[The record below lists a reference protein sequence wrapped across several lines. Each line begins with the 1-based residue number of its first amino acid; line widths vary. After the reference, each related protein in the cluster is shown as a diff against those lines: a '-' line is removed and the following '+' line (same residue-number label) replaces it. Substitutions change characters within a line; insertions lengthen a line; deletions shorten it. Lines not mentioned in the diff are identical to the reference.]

1 MLLIVLSKPLRSCAS
16 SMKRRLWAP
25 SSAQSRYMY
34 TLRSTQ
40 AIIRSPSVSKLEF
53 FRVSKP
59 RGQYAR
65 GCFEERTPVAPCRQQ
80 FVLPG
85 KLNARVAELNDG
97 SFVVDDQETPRVEA
111 L

>member
-1 MLLIVLSKPLRSCAS
+1 MLLIVLSKPLRSYAS
-16 SMKRRLWAP
+16 SMKRRLWVP
-25 SSAQSRYMY
+25 SSAQSRSMY

-40 AIIRSPSVSKLEF
+40 AIIRSLSVSKLEF

-59 RGQYAR
+59 RGQYAH
-65 GCFEERTPVAPCRQQ
+65 GCVEERVPVAPCRQR
-80 FVLPG
+80 FELLG
-85 KLNARVAELNDG
+85 KLNARIAGLNDG